1 MKDKIKTIEEMEKI
15 AADLRKQGKTIVMT
29 SGMFDILHSAH
40 INFFRKAKELGD
52 VFIVFLNNDVSTK
65 KNKGETRPIVPEKER
80 ANILSAIEYI
90 DYIVLFGEEKPL
102 ECYRRVKGQIC
113 VKGGSYDAERL
124 KEQQKLLDGWGGIH
138 KIFELEKGISTTN
151 IIEKVLKTYK

>member
-29 SGMFDILHSAH
+29 SGVFDILHSAH
-40 INFFRKAKELGD
+40 INFFRKAKNLGD
-52 VFIVFLNNDVSTK
+52 VFIVFLNNDASTK
-65 KNKGETRPIVPEKER
+65 MNKGALRPVVPEKER

-90 DYIVLFGEEKPL
+90 DYIVLFEEEKPL
-102 ECYRRVKGQIC
+102 ECYKRVKGQIC

-124 KEQQKLLDGWGGIH
+124 KEQQKLLDEWGGTH
-138 KIFELEKGISTTN
+138 KIFELEEGNSTTN
-151 IIEKVLKTYK
+151 IIEKILKTYK